1 MARPRLHLSLL
12 ASAAAALLALNA
24 LPGAVSAQEEAE
36 AEPSGV
42 EEIVVTGS
50 YIAQSTEDE
59 ALPVSVFSS
68 DELQLRGSP
77 TPLDMIKDLS
87 FSQGADGETDQFQ
100 AGAGADRATVNLRGF
115 GPSRSLVLLNG
126 RRNAWSPIAIAAQ
139 AQLLVDLNTMPVAA
153 VDRVEVL
160 REGGAATYGSD
171 AIGGVVN
178 YITRSDFEGLEVSF
192 NRKLVDGNGGDD
204 DIGIIWGVRQGNMNL
219 VTSFGFAKRRELT
232 ISERDWALRPFS
244 ENAVGGWSTVGRPA
258 VFIPLDTWNTQTALA
273 STVPLL
279 ANPFVRVLTAG
290 ITDPNCND
298 LGGARTNVIPTT
310 NPNGGYCRFQFTA
323 FDNLTEKAQRWQWF
337 TELTLELSATTTF
350 KLEYLKTNSNVPAW
364 NTSVSYPPN
373 RLIDPTRTIRAGNPA
388 LVDMASKYPDLY
400 GDYASCTAPYCRYTG
415 AATDEVAWFYGRAYG
430 QDGPLRDHL
439 RESNGHRVLALL
451 EGEWRDYDW
460 QSSFLWNRIR
470 RRFEGGDTE
479 VYRFRRAQLG
489 LGGFGC
495 EILVPNEY
503 DANGNLAFSE
513 ATLAQHAGQGHCLYW
528 SPFSNGM
535 AGAHGQVLNGEAR
548 NPDFNPDFDNQRLFS
563 YLVNQNYGLT
573 GETTLTAWDFIVNG
587 ELGSWLELPGGEI
600 GFAAGVQWRRED
612 YTTSIYGRNDEEQFP
627 CLAGPEQRDCTTGRT
642 GLFGF
647 LPPLLGI
654 DGERDIYAVFGELSL
669 PITKTLQ
676 GHISARFESYGGKI
690 GNTLDPKVALRWKVL
705 PWLGI
710 RASAGTTFRAP
721 TLNQTVSTNSSNS
734 LQFVPVTGAFK
745 RIDTRG
751 NPNLEPETAFTW
763 NAGLLID
770 RKKLLF
776 DSDHL
781 FVTVDYWSYDFEDS
795 LVTEPFTDVLNAACP
810 GAAAGSTDACAP
822 NKDPNS
828 PWFQRAVPFDIT
840 VSSAVEIINVDI
852 INGPDIETSGVDLTL
867 RYSMPAAG
875 GVLGFG
881 LQGTWVADYEIGETV
896 LTEPYD
902 AVGRL
907 NYGTSYARSL
917 VEFKGQAWLNYQ
929 IGGANLR
936 FAANYLH
943 DYEDRRSLTGVAPP
957 PRTIERHITYDLHLV
972 YRFPGEKTTLWASAI
987 NLTDEDPPF
996 VALDMNYDAFTHNP
1010 FGSLWKVGFRQSF

>member
-12 ASAAAALLALNA
+12 ASAAALLAFHAIPPGGGGA
-24 LPGAVSAQEEAE
+24 LAQEAE
-36 AEPSGV
+36 AEAEAEAETGGV

-50 YIAQSTEDE
+50 YIARSTEDE

-68 DELQLRGSP
+68 DELQLQGSP

-153 VDRVEVL
+153 IERVEVL

-178 YITRSDFEGLEVSF
+178 YITRSDFEGLELSF

-204 DIGIIWGVRQGNMNL
+204 DIGIIWGAREGNIHM

-232 ISERDWALRPFS
+232 ISERDWALRPFA
-244 ENAVGGWSTVGRPA
+244 ENPVGGWSTVGRPA
-258 VFIPLDTWNTQTALA
+258 AFIPLATWNALSNPQA
-273 STVPLL
+273 SNFI
-279 ANPFVRVLTAG
+279 ANPFTRAAVAGAATA
-290 ITDPNCND
+290 DPNCAD
-298 LGGARTNVIPTT
+298 LGGAAA
-310 NPNGGYCRFQFTA
+310 GGFCRFQFTA

-337 TELTLELSATTTF
+337 TELTVELSATTTF
-350 KLEYLKTNSNVPAW
+350 KLEYLKSNSNVPAW
-364 NTSVSYPPN
+364 NTSVSYPPT

-388 LVDMASKYPDLY
+388 LVDMASKYPDRY
-400 GDYASCTAPYCRYTG
+400 GAYASCAESYCRYAG
-415 AATDEVAWFYGRAYG
+415 DATDDVAWFYGRAYG

-439 RESNGHRVLALL
+439 RESNGHRVLAQLD
-451 EGEWRDYDW
+451 GEWRDYDW

-479 VYRFRRAQLG
+479 TYRFRRAQLG
-489 LGGFGC
+489 LGGFNC
-495 EILVPNEY
+495 EIVAPNEY

-513 ATLAQHAGQGHCLYW
+513 ATLAQHAGRGHCLYW

-535 AGAHGQVLNGEAR
+535 AGAIGQVLNGEEQ

-563 YLVNQNYGLT
+563 YLVSQNYGLT
-573 GETTLTAWDFIVNG
+573 GESTLTAWDFILNG
-587 ELGSWLELPGGEI
+587 ELGDWLSLPGGEI
-600 GFAAGVQWRRED
+600 GFALGAQWRRED
-612 YTTSIYGRNDEEQFP
+612 YTTRIYDRNDEEQFP
-627 CLAGPEQRDCTTGRT
+627 CSAGPEQRDCTVGRT

-654 DGERDIYAVFGELSL
+654 DAERDIYAVFGELSL
-669 PITKTLQ
+669 PITSTLQ
-676 GHISARFESYGGKI
+676 AHISARFESYGGKT

-705 PWLGI
+705 PWLGL

-734 LQFVPVTGAFK
+734 LQFVAPTGAFK

-751 NPNLEPETAFTW
+751 NPDLEPETAFTW

-776 DSDHL
+776 DSDQL
-781 FVTVDYWSYDFEDS
+781 FVTLDYWSYDFEDS
-795 LVTEPFTDVLNAACP
+795 LVTEPFTEVLEAACP

-828 PWFQRAVPFDIT
+828 PWFQRAAPFDIT
-840 VSSAVEIINVDI
+840 VAPAVEIINVNI

-867 RYSMPAAG
+867 RYTMPAAG

-881 LQGTWVADYEIGETV
+881 VQGTWVADYEIGETA
-896 LTEPYD
+896 LTEKYD

-917 VEFKGQAWLNYQ
+917 VEFKGRGWLNYQ

-936 FAANYLH
+936 FVANYLH
-943 DYEDRRSLTGVAPP
+943 DYEDRRTLTGVAPP
-957 PRTIERHITYDLHLV
+957 PRTIDRHITYDLHLV
-972 YRFPGEKTTLWASAI
+972 YRFPGERTTLWASAV
-987 NLTDEDPPF
+987 NFTDEDPPF
-996 VALDMNYDAFTHNP
+996 VNLDMNYDAFTHNP
-1010 FGSLWKVGFRQSF
+1010 FGSLLKVGFRQSF